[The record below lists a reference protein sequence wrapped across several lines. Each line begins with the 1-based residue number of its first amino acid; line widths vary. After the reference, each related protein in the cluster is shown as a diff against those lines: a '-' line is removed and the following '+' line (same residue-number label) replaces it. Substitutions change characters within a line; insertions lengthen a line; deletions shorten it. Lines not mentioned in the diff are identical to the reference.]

1 MGNHAQRS
9 PKRRTRVWLIAVA
22 VAALAT
28 AAAVV
33 VIAIMTDDFAATP
46 SKETAAQDRCESEVR
61 KQLASPSV
69 ATLSNVSSAQS
80 VLDPDS
86 RDLFSLMLNEP
97 LKGVDT
103 SRITVWEVSGVV
115 DVGSEVGTTI
125 HDPFTCR
132 AYFVDG
138 NLADTL
144 VLFEHDH

>member
-1 MGNHAQRS
+1 MGNHARRP
-9 PKRRTRVWLIAVA
+9 PKRRTRMWLIAVA
-22 VAALAT
+22 VVALV

-33 VIAIMTDDFAATP
+33 VIAVMTNDFAATP
-46 SKETAAQDRCESEVR
+46 SKERAAQDRCEPEVLKR
-61 KQLASPSV
+61 LASPS
-69 ATLSNVSSAQS
+69 AAKLSNVKSAQS

-86 RDLFSLMLNEP
+86 RDLFSLTLNEP

-115 DVGSEVGTTI
+115 DVQSEVGTAM
-125 HDPFTCR
+125 HDPFICR

>member
-1 MGNHAQRS
+1 MGSHARGPS
-9 PKRRTRVWLIAVA
+9 KRRTRVWFIAVS

-28 AAAVV
+28 AAVV
-33 VIAIMTDDFAATP
+33 VIAVMNHDSAPGT
-46 SKETAAQDRCESEVR
+46 SKERAAQERCESEVLKR
-61 KQLASPSV
+61 LASPS
-69 ATLSNVSSAQS
+69 AAKLSNVSSAQS

-115 DVGSEVGTTI
+115 NVQSEVGTTM

-132 AYFVDG
+132 AYFVDD